1 MRQLLIFI
9 IFSSIVE
16 PFHCN
21 EYIISGSN
29 HTLECI
35 NDIDGG
41 ICTWI
46 HGGKS
51 LTKNTQEIPAW
62 SAKFTSEFSCDLM
75 LINANAENDNGI
87 WQCKVSTEH
96 IPNYNIDQNFNVI
109 VIKEPVFSVNGT
121 AFENKVKNKTFSNIN
136 TFKV

>member
-9 IFSSIVE
+9 FFSSIVE
-16 PFHCN
+16 KFHSN

-35 NDIDGG
+35 NEIEGG
-41 ICTWI
+41 VCTWI

-51 LTKNTQEIPAW
+51 ATKNTQEIPW
-62 SAKFTSEFSCDLM
+62 SAVFTSESSCDLM

-87 WQCKVSTEH
+87 WKCKVSTEH
-96 IPNYNIDQNFNVI
+96 IPNYNIDPNFNVI
-109 VIKEPVFSVNGT
+109 VIEEPVFIVNGT
-121 AFENKVKNKTFSNIN
+121 AFENKVKNKHYQIN
-136 TFKV
+136 QYL